1 MLNKVNE
8 ELNKL
13 IQRLEML
20 FQIQTHEVVQ
30 DLKKIRELLNT
41 PEEIQAPK
49 TPKVKKEE
57 IKEEP
62 KQEIVED
69 QTNEVEQKEVI
80 LPFQTEI
87 DNKIEWQKTIE
98 KEAKQFLKD
107 NWVSNRKFLKGE
119 KAINKA
125 IELGFNL

>member
-1 MLNKVNE
+1 MLNQAKE

-30 DLKKIRELLNT
+30 DLKKIRELLNN

-49 TPKVKKEE
+49 TPKVNKEE

-69 QTNEVEQKEVI
+69 IEIKQPEETQQPTQQTTPEVKNEESKEELV
-80 LPFQTEI
+80 
-87 DNKIEWQKTIE
+87 KRYIE
-98 KEAKQFLKD
+98 KFQKKPFA
-107 NWVSNRKFLKGE
+107 
-119 KAINKA
+119 
-125 IELGFNL
+125 

>member
-1 MLNKVNE
+1 
-8 ELNKL
+8 
-13 IQRLEML
+13 ML

-30 DLKKIRELLNT
+30 DLKKIRELLNN
-41 PEEIQAPK
+41 PEEIQAPN
-49 TPKVKKEE
+49 TPKAKKEE

-62 KQEIVED
+62 
-69 QTNEVEQKEVI
+69 
-80 LPFQTEI
+80 TEI
-87 DNKIEWQKTIE
+87 DNKIEWQETRE

-125 IELGFNL
+125 IELGFNI

>member
-1 MLNKVNE
+1 MLNTTE
-8 ELNKL
+8 ITNK
-13 IQRLEML
+13 IAQMKERYSNL
-20 FQIQTHEVVQ
+20 FTIQTQEVIT
-30 DLKKIRELLNT
+30 DLNQLT
-41 PEEIQAPK
+41 EIVEQAQAIQIK
-49 TPKVKKEE
+49 AKV
-57 IKEEP
+57 EEP

-69 QTNEVEQKEVI
+69 QTHEVEQKEVI

-87 DNKIEWQKTIE
+87 DNKIEWQKTRE

-125 IELGFNL
+125 IELGFNW

>member
-1 MLNKVNE
+1 MLNQVNE

-30 DLKKIRELLNT
+30 DLKKIRELLNN

-62 KQEIVED
+62 
-69 QTNEVEQKEVI
+69 
-80 LPFQTEI
+80 TEI
-87 DNKIEWQKTIE
+87 DNKIEWQKTRE

-125 IELGFNL
+125 IELGFNI

>member
-1 MLNKVNE
+1 MLNQVNE

-13 IQRLEML
+13 IQRLEMI
-20 FQIQTHEVVQ
+20 FQVQTCEVVQ
-30 DLKKIRELLNT
+30 ELKKIREMINT

-69 QTNEVEQKEVI
+69 IEVKQPEGTQQATPEAKNEESKEELV
-80 LPFQTEI
+80 
-87 DNKIEWQKTIE
+87 KRYIE
-98 KEAKQFLKD
+98 KFQKKPFA
-107 NWVSNRKFLKGE
+107 
-119 KAINKA
+119 
-125 IELGFNL
+125 

>member
-1 MLNKVNE
+1 MLNQAKE

-30 DLKKIRELLNT
+30 DLKKIRELLNN

-49 TPKVKKEE
+49 TPKANKEE

-69 QTNEVEQKEVI
+69 QTHEVEQKEVI

-87 DNKIEWQKTIE
+87 DNKIE
-98 KEAKQFLKD
+98 
-107 NWVSNRKFLKGE
+107 
-119 KAINKA
+119 
-125 IELGFNL
+125 

>member
-1 MLNKVNE
+1 MLNQAKE

-13 IQRLEML
+13 IQRLEMI

-30 DLKKIRELLNT
+30 DLKKIRELLNN

-49 TPKVKKEE
+49 TPKVNKEE

-62 KQEIVED
+62 
-69 QTNEVEQKEVI
+69 
-80 LPFQTEI
+80 TEI
-87 DNKIEWQKTIE
+87 DNKIEWQKTRE

-125 IELGFNL
+125 IELGFNI

>member
-1 MLNKVNE
+1 MLNQAKE

-30 DLKKIRELLNT
+30 DLKKIRELLNN

-62 KQEIVED
+62 
-69 QTNEVEQKEVI
+69 
-80 LPFQTEI
+80 TEI
-87 DNKIEWQKTIE
+87 DNKIEWQKTRDIE

-125 IELGFNL
+125 IELGFNI